1 LTRVAANAY
10 DLTPMERYDTIVVGL
25 GGMGSAA
32 AYHIARRGKRV
43 VGLEQFTLAHDRGS
57 SHGRSRIT
65 RQAYF
70 ENPAYVP
77 LLGRA
82 NELFAQLQRESGMRL
97 MEITGG
103 LMLGPPDGGVVKG
116 TLASARAHGLP
127 HEVLEAAE
135 VRKRFPQFSVDDGK
149 IGVLDKVAGAL
160 FPEDCIRAH
169 AAAATQAGAQLRWQE
184 PLVSWK
190 ATGDSVEVKTAQGTY
205 VAGNLV
211 LCAGSWMGD
220 LLADLKVPLS
230 VERNVLY
237 WFRPTTDIANFTPD
251 KFPVFIIEYEPGKVF
266 YGFPALA
273 DDGVKVA
280 RHHTGVACTPTDI
293 QREVNQDEIREA
305 RGILERNLPT
315 VNGELLSAT
324 TCMYTN
330 TPDGHFI
337 IDRHPAHP
345 NVIVASPC
353 SGHGF
358 KFTAVVGEVL
368 ADLACDGQT
377 KHPIDFFRLR
387 RFTLTSSPN

>member
-1 LTRVAANAY
+1 MQRC
-10 DLTPMERYDTIVVGL
+10 DTIVVGL
-25 GGMGSAA
+25 GAMGSAA
-32 AYHIARRGKRV
+32 AFHVARRGKRV

-57 SHGRSRIT
+57 SHGRSRVT

-82 NELFAQLQRESGMRL
+82 NELWTQLQRDSGMRL
-97 MEITGG
+97 IEITGG

-116 TLASARAHGLP
+116 TLASARTHGLP

-135 VRKRFPQFSVDDGK
+135 VRRRFPAFSIEDGK
-149 IGVLDKVAGAL
+149 IGVLDKVAGVL

-169 AAAATQAGAQLRWQE
+169 AAAATQAGAELRWQE
-184 PLVSWK
+184 PVVTWK
-190 ATGDSVEVKTAQGTY
+190 ATGDCIEVKTTQGTY

-211 LCAGSWMGD
+211 LCAGPWMGE
-220 LLADLKVPLS
+220 LLAGLSVPLA

-237 WFRPTTDIANFTPD
+237 WFRPTTNVELFAPD
-251 KFPVFIIEYEPGKVF
+251 KFPVFIIEYEPGKLF
-266 YGFPALA
+266 YGFPALG

-280 RHHTGVACTPTDI
+280 RHHTGISCSPSDI
-293 QREVNQDEIREA
+293 HREVNQDEIREA
-305 RGILERNLPT
+305 RGILGRNLPT
-315 VNGELLSAT
+315 VNGDLLSAT

-337 IDRHPAHP
+337 IDRHPRHP
-345 NVIVASPC
+345 NVILASPC

-358 KFTAVVGEVL
+358 KFASVIGEVL
-368 ADLACDGQT
+368 ADLACDGHT
-377 KHPIDFFRLR
+377 NHPTDMFRLT
-387 RFTLTSSPN
+387 RFTQA

>member
-1 LTRVAANAY
+1 
-10 DLTPMERYDTIVVGL
+10 MERSDTIVVGL
-25 GGMGSAA
+25 GAMGSAA
-32 AYHIARRGKRV
+32 ACHIARRGKRV
-43 VGLEQFTLAHDRGS
+43 VGLEQFTPAHDRGS
-57 SHGRSRIT
+57 SHGRSRVT

-77 LLGRA
+77 LLARA
-82 NELFAQLQRESGMRL
+82 NELWTQLQLDSGKRL
-97 MEITGG
+97 IEITGG

-127 HEVLEAAE
+127 HEVLDAPE
-135 VRKRFPQFSVDDGK
+135 VWRRFPVFSVDDRK
-149 IGVLDKVAGAL
+149 IGVLDKVAAVL

-169 AAAATQAGAQLRWQE
+169 AAAATRAGAELRWQE
-184 PLVSWK
+184 PVASWS
-190 ATGDSVEVKTAQGTY
+190 ATGDSVEVKTTQGTY

-211 LCAGSWMGD
+211 LCAGPWMGE
-220 LLADLKVPLS
+220 LLAGLSVPLS

-237 WFRPTTDIANFTPD
+237 WFRPTTDLARFAPD
-251 KFPVFIIEYEPGKVF
+251 KFPVFIIEYEPGKLF
-266 YGFPALA
+266 YGFPALG

-280 RHHTGVACTPTDI
+280 RHHTGVWCSPTDI
-293 QREVNQDEIREA
+293 RREINEDEIREA

-315 VNGELLSAT
+315 VNGDLLSAT

-337 IDRHPAHP
+337 IDRDPRYS
-345 NVIVASPC
+345 NVIIASPC

-358 KFTAVVGEVL
+358 KFASVIGEVL

-377 KHPIDFFRLR
+377 KHPIDMFRLG
-387 RFTLTSSPN
+387 RFKRA